1 MKLDYKDIQRIAR
14 EVEKQEIEWL
24 ELCFGMR
31 ENEYY
36 CEHED
41 AGDRV

>member
-1 MKLDYKDIQRIAR
+1 MKLDINELQRLAIEMHEA
-14 EVEKQEIEWL
+14 EEIKK
-24 ELCFGMR
+24 